1 MGATWLLGGERQS
14 TAVAAAM
21 VSAHKR
27 TCVLV
32 HLSTRHTTHAYH
44 VRFHTLYVSVQKA
57 SSRPAA
63 AAVVAEYAGFSRGVK
78 FYSQQH
84 THKHTDRYTDTHAH
98 THTRTDTHT

>member
-1 MGATWLLGGERQS
+1 MAPGWGATKYGGGGGDGFSWQ
-14 TAVAAAM
+14 
-21 VSAHKR
+21 AHKR

-57 SSRPAA
+57 SFRPAA

-78 FYSQQH
+78 FYSQRH
-84 THKHTDRYTDTHAH
+84 T
-98 THTRTDTHT
+98 